1 MTRRHDIYAA
11 VTAQI
16 AAAIEAGAGQWRM
29 PWHHSGAPVMRP
41 TSAAGRRYSGINRL
55 VLWASAEACGYTSGV
70 WATYNQWKDSGAQ
83 VRKGEAGTH
92 VVLWKKIDRVDDAGG
107 SSVGGDDGNE
117 RRARFYARSFVVFNR
132 AQVDGAPD
140 EAVIEERPMEDRI
153 AGALGFFAGL
163 GIPIEYGL
171 HDAYY
176 RPDLDKI
183 FMPERHAFESDLGLV
198 STLAHEITHAT
209 GAAHRLDRE
218 TLRDY
223 HKGLA
228 IRARE
233 ELVADIGSAFLLA
246 DLGLAHTP
254 RPDHAAYVASW
265 LRSLRDDPRAIFTA
279 AAKAQAASDWMH
291 AQQPAAAPLPLAA

>member
-1 MTRRHDIYAA
+1 VTQRHDIYAT
-11 VTAQI
+11 VTAHI

-29 PWHHSGAPVMRP
+29 PWHHTGAPVMRP
-41 TSAAGRRYSGINRL
+41 TSAAGRRYTGINRL
-55 VLWASAEACGYTSGV
+55 VLWATAEALGYTSGV

-92 VVLWKKIDRVDDAGG
+92 VVLWKKIDRQDETG
-107 SSVGGDDGNE
+107 GGDGEE
-117 RRARFYARSFVVFNR
+117 RRPRFYARSFVVFNR
-132 AQVDGAPD
+132 AQVDGAPEENMP
-140 EAVIEERPMEDRI
+140 EAQPMAERV
-153 AGALGFFAGL
+153 AAALGFFANL
-163 GIPIEYGL
+163 GIPVDYG
-171 HDAYY
+171 HYDAHY
-176 RPDLDKI
+176 RPDLDRI
-183 FMPERHAFESDLGLV
+183 FMPERRAFESDVDLV

-223 HKGLA
+223 HKERA

-233 ELVADIGSAFLLA
+233 ELIADIGSAFLLA
-246 DLGLAHTP
+246 DLGLAHKP

-265 LRSLRDDPRAIFTA
+265 LRALRDDPRAIFTA

-291 AQQPAAAPLPLAA
+291 AQQPAADPLPIAA